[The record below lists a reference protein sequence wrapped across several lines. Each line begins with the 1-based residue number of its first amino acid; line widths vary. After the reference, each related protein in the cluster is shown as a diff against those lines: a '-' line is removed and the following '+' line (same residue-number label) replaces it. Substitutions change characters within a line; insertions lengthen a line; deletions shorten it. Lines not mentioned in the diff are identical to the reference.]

1 LFDAC
6 CCGYGLVDCA
16 AFTGGCIDG
25 GTLVEA
31 ALGDGVGAGSDGA
44 LAGGLELL
52 LPGLLARGAGSLF
65 LRQRAV
71 GDGLAASGVAAAGT
85 GAGGSAAGGGVV
97 AGGCAAAGVCD

>member
-31 ALGDGVGAGSDGA
+31 ALGDGAGAGAGSDDV
-44 LAGGLELL
+44 ER

-71 GDGLAASGVAAAGT
+71 GDGLAASGAGVVAAGT
-85 GAGGSAAGGGVV
+85 GAGCSAAGGGVV